1 MIETAFPSGAR
12 ANLFT
17 IQDNKDNVFLW
28 DTGWVNL
35 LASTLLFG
43 SFFELRVSQLEGKS
57 SSAASIW
64 ITPHYYHETQGVKGT
79 SENIKHMLPAVS

>member
-1 MIETAFPSGAR
+1 MIETVFPSGAR

-43 SFFELRVSQLEGKS
+43 SFFELRVSQLGGKS